1 MDQIKILN
9 KIIERTETISSEY
22 KEVEHYYVYATFFF
36 DGNFYI
42 GSRVCQSTPEN
53 DVNYI
58 GSYKDKEK
66 YQDGE
71 KVIIK
76 TFTSEREMIYCETSL
91 IQEFKN
97 HPKCIN
103 VNSTPRTHSK
113 VHKTPDY
120 VSSKDL
126 RDMYGFSSPTTLCNW
141 ILLAGI
147 DRVKIGRSYYIKKD
161 DVSKLDELSDFIKSG
176 NGYETYLKSK
186 GKNSDEVKTML
197 SKIRGF

>member
-9 KIIERTETISSEY
+9 QIVEKTEAICSEY
-22 KEVEHYYVYATFFF
+22 KETEYFYVYATFFF

-42 GSRVCQSTPEN
+42 GSRVCKTTPET
-53 DVNYI
+53 DVKYI

-66 YQDGE
+66 YKEGE

-91 IQEFKN
+91 IQSFKN

-103 VNSTPRTHSK
+103 VNSTPRVHSK
-113 VHKTPDY
+113 ANKTPDY
-120 VSSKDL
+120 ISSKDL

-141 ILLAGI
+141 IFLAEV
-147 DRVKIGRSYYIKKD
+147 DRIKIGRSYYIKKD
-161 DVSKLDELSDFIKSG
+161 DVSKLDELSEFIKSG
-176 NGYETYLKSK
+176 NGYESYLKSK
-186 GKNSDEVKTML
+186 GKTCNEVKLML

>member
-9 KIIERTETISSEY
+9 QIVEKTETIYSEY
-22 KEVEHYYVYATFFF
+22 KQIEYYYVYATFFS

-42 GSRVCQSTPEN
+42 GSRVCKTTPEN

-58 GSYKDKEK
+58 WSYKDKEK
-66 YQDGE
+66 YQDGG

-76 TFTSEREMIYCETSL
+76 TFTSECEMIYCETSL

-103 VNSTPRTHSK
+103 VNSTPRVHSK

-120 VSSKDL
+120 ISSKDL
-126 RDMYGFSSPTTLCNW
+126 RDRYGFSSPTTLCNW
-141 ILLAGI
+141 IFLAEI
-147 DRVKIGRSYYIKKD
+147 DRVRIGRSFYIKTD
-161 DVSKLDELSDFIKSG
+161 DVSTLDELSEFIKSG
-176 NGYETYLKSK
+176 NGYENYLKSR
-186 GKNSDEVKTML
+186 GKSSDEVKTML

>member
-9 KIIERTETISSEY
+9 QIVEKTESISCEY
-22 KEVEHYYVYATFFF
+22 KRVEYYYVYVTFFS

-42 GSRVCQSTPEN
+42 GSRVCKTTPET

-76 TFTSEREMIYCETSL
+76 TFSIECEMIYCETSL

-103 VNSTPRTHSK
+103 VNSTPRVHSK
-113 VHKTPDY
+113 VHKTPNY
-120 VSSKDL
+120 VNTKDL
-126 RDMYGFSSPTTLCNW
+126 RDMYGVSSPSTLCNW
-141 ILLAGI
+141 IFLAGI
-147 DRVKIGRSYYIKKD
+147 DRVRIGRSYYIKTD
-161 DVSKLDELSDFIKSG
+161 DVSTLDELSEFIKSG
-176 NGYETYLKSK
+176 NGYENYLKSK
-186 GKNSDEVKTML
+186 GKSSDEVRTML

>member
-9 KIIERTETISSEY
+9 QILEKTETISSEY

-66 YQDGE
+66 YKDGE

-103 VNSTPRTHSK
+103 VNSTPRVHSK

-141 ILLAGI
+141 IFLAEV

-161 DVSKLDELSDFIKSG
+161 DISKLDELSEFIKSG
-176 NGYETYLKSK
+176 NGYESYLKSK
-186 GKNSDEVKTML
+186 GKDCSEIKSML